1 ERRNLMA
8 KATSSA
14 ARTTEKGL
22 VIERRFT
29 SPGTDP
35 FDELEWEK
43 RDAIIG
49 DPQAEGGPA
58 FEQKDVEFPNAW
70 SQNATNIVAQ
80 KYFRGQ
86 LDTPERETSVKQMV
100 SRVAGRIAEAG
111 REAGYFATEEDGNA
125 FEAEL
130 TSILVNQKAAFN
142 SPVWFNV
149 GHKQP
154 GQEQAS
160 ACFILSV
167 EDDMDSIL
175 AWNTKEGV
183 IFKGG
188 SGSGI
193 NLSKI
198 RGSMEPLSKG
208 GIASGPVSFMRG
220 ADSWAGAI
228 KSGGG
233 TRRAGE

>member
-1 ERRNLMA
+1 MA
-8 KATSSA
+8 RATSKA

-29 SPGTDP
+29 SPGVHP
-35 FDELEWEK
+35 YEELEWEK

-49 DPQAEGGPA
+49 DPQAKGGPA
-58 FEQKDVEFPNAW
+58 FEQRGVEFPTTW

-86 LDTPERETSVKQMV
+86 PGSPARETSVKQMV
-100 SRVAGRIAEAG
+100 SRVAGRIAEVG
-111 REAGYFATEEDGNA
+111 RESGYFASEEDGNA
-125 FEAEL
+125 FEDEL

-149 GHKQP
+149 GWKEP
-154 GQEQAS
+154 GSEQAS

-175 AWNTKEGV
+175 SWNTKEGV

-193 NLSKI
+193 NLS
-198 RGSMEPLSKG
+198 
-208 GIASGPVSFMRG
+208 
-220 ADSWAGAI
+220 
-228 KSGGG
+228 
-233 TRRAGE
+233 